1 MCLGIPMKIVS
12 IKGDDAVVSAGGLK
26 RKAVISL
33 LKNARVGEYV
43 LVHAGFAIEKVKTK
57 EAKATLKV
65 IGDIDEVRR

>member
-12 IKGDDAVVSAGGLK
+12 IKGDDADVSAGGLR
-26 RKAVISL
+26 RKANISL
-33 LKNARVGEYV
+33 LKDARVGEYV

-57 EAKATLKV
+57 EARATLKV